1 MAKSALSFI
10 PETDEEAR
18 EANRAYQEALARL
31 TQTLEARKN
40 PTFDPVMMAMAAGFL
55 GPTRTG
61 SFGEALGRAAEGVG
75 KAQSAESAQDV
86 EIAKQQMELA
96 QSGLGMQR
104 MRQQSREIADFLSP
118 QGGTTLTPG
127 RGLPGGEEG
136 APRGGLGGIP
146 IMQPDPNF
154 ISIQEFVARNQGR
167 GKSLGELELEYQ
179 EKFGKNRY
187 LTTERNVVD
196 RATGTVAP
204 LPGGPNVTRQIV
216 GLPGTYEMD
225 SYTASMLDNYR
236 RNGMM
241 EQYYDLASK
250 ITGREDIK
258 PKVKESGPAGAPTGA
273 PPESEIASPK
283 EPTPPKKDK
292 KPPDVRSAFGAEPI
306 RSKEQIEAEAA
317 GATESAKARAKSL
330 EGQRDEAMDRGGRTA
345 TSSIQ
350 VADLLTS
357 FASMP
362 DAKEMFG
369 LASQGNLLPNFVNLL
384 SAGIS
389 VPGGGIGISGLEDFY
404 RNAKLKP
411 EQLERYRTAL
421 QQMRTMN
428 IMMSQYAKGSV
439 SNYEQ
444 GLFGEASIN
453 EKDLPGTILLKS
465 EALRARA
472 QFDKSV
478 AELLRKNDKLTVES
492 VKDLPAYQQAEARL
506 NERYRNLILKK
517 PEFFKDP
524 TFVDAAKRNDPN
536 LIGSMD
542 RVPSSS
548 GARPNTP
555 LTDQLRQ
562 RSQSRGF

>member
-1 MAKSALSFI
+1 MAKSPLMFL

-40 PTFDPVMMAMAAGFL
+40 PTFDPVMMAMASGFAA
-55 GPTRTG
+55 PTRTG
-61 SFGEALGRAAEGVG
+61 SFFESLG
-75 KAQSAESAQDV
+75 KAAQGAGQAQEAQSAQDV

-104 MRQQSREIADFLSP
+104 MRQQSREIADFLRP

-127 RGLPGGEEG
+127 GALPGGEEG
-136 APRGGLGGIP
+136 APRGGLEGIQ

-187 LTTERNVVD
+187 LTTERGVVD

-241 EQYYDLASK
+241 KEYYDLAAK
-250 ITGREDIK
+250 ITGREDIRPTK
-258 PKVKESGPAGAPTGA
+258 KASGPAPAPVSA
-273 PPESEIASPK
+273 PPESDIPLPSEPK
-283 EPTPPKKDK
+283 SSKKDK
-292 KPPDVRSAFGAEPI
+292 KTPDVRSAFGAEPI

-330 EGQRDEAMDRGGRTA
+330 EEQRAEAMDRGGRTA

-350 VADLLTS
+350 VADMLTS

-369 LASQGNLLPNFVNLL
+369 LASQGKLLPNFVNLL

-389 VPGGGIGISGLEDFY
+389 IPGGGIGIAGLEDFF

-524 TFVDAAKRNDPN
+524 TFVDAAKRNDPS

-542 RVPSSS
+542 RVPSSG

-555 LTDQLRQ
+555 LTNQLRE

>member
-1 MAKSALSFI
+1 
-10 PETDEEAR
+10 
-18 EANRAYQEALARL
+18 
-31 TQTLEARKN
+31 
-40 PTFDPVMMAMAAGFL
+40 
-55 GPTRTG
+55 
-61 SFGEALGRAAEGVG
+61 
-75 KAQSAESAQDV
+75 
-86 EIAKQQMELA
+86 
-96 QSGLGMQR
+96 
-104 MRQQSREIADFLSP
+104 
-118 QGGTTLTPG
+118 
-127 RGLPGGEEG
+127 
-136 APRGGLGGIP
+136 
-146 IMQPDPNF
+146 
-154 ISIQEFVARNQGR
+154 
-167 GKSLGELELEYQ
+167 
-179 EKFGKNRY
+179 
-187 LTTERNVVD
+187 
-196 RATGTVAP
+196 
-204 LPGGPNVTRQIV
+204 
-216 GLPGTYEMD
+216 
-225 SYTASMLDNYR
+225 
-236 RNGMM
+236 
-241 EQYYDLASK
+241 
-250 ITGREDIK
+250 
-258 PKVKESGPAGAPTGA
+258 
-273 PPESEIASPK
+273 
-283 EPTPPKKDK
+283 
-292 KPPDVRSAFGAEPI
+292 
-306 RSKEQIEAEAA
+306 
-317 GATESAKARAKSL
+317 
-330 EGQRDEAMDRGGRTA
+330 
-345 TSSIQ
+345 
-350 VADLLTS
+350 
-357 FASMP
+357 
-362 DAKEMFG
+362 
-369 LASQGNLLPNFVNLL
+369 LLPNFVNLL

-524 TFVDAAKRNDPN
+524 TFLDAAKRNDPS